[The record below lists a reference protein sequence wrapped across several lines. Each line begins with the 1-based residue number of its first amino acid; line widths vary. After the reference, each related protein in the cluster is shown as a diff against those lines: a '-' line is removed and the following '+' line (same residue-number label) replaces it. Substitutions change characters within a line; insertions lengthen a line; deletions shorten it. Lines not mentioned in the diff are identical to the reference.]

1 MSYDEINKINNRL
14 SPNVKLYL
22 MKLIQHVPN
31 IDITF
36 FGSITN
42 FTYIEN
48 HSDVD
53 CAIVYHD
60 EISKMKLIQFI
71 TDDLLQFDIKNIKHM
86 TMRFNDS
93 NHNDEYQDV
102 YMVTF
107 DNRDKID
114 LNLIPDKIGP
124 IIKNQHDSGILILC
138 FRYIFKWLYVH
149 EIISKDTWV
158 YLKGIIH
165 AIRDWW
171 YQFHITKHDFTNY
184 MNPTHEPNA

>member
-1 MSYDEINKINNRL
+1 MSYDEINQINNRL
-14 SPNVKLYL
+14 SPNIKLYL
-22 MKLIQHVPN
+22 IKLIQHVPN

-42 FTYIEN
+42 FTYFEN

-60 EISKMKLIQFI
+60 EISKMKLIEFI
-71 TDDLLQFDIKNIKHM
+71 TDDLLQFDIKDIKHKA
-86 TMRFNDS
+86 MRFNDS

-107 DNRDKID
+107 NNGDKID
-114 LNLIPDKIGP
+114 LNIIPDKIGP
-124 IIKNQHDSGILILC
+124 IIKSNHDSGIIMLC
-138 FRYIFKWLYVH
+138 CKYIFKWLYVH
-149 EIISKDTWV
+149 EIISKHTWV
-158 YLKGIIH
+158 YLRDILY

-171 YQFHITKHDFTNY
+171 YQVHKFTNY
-184 MNPTHEPNA
+184 INPTHEPHHQI

>member
-1 MSYDEINKINNRL
+1 MSYDEINQINNRL

-60 EISKMKLIQFI
+60 
-71 TDDLLQFDIKNIKHM
+71 
-86 TMRFNDS
+86 
-93 NHNDEYQDV
+93 
-102 YMVTF
+102 
-107 DNRDKID
+107 
-114 LNLIPDKIGP
+114 
-124 IIKNQHDSGILILC
+124 
-138 FRYIFKWLYVH
+138 
-149 EIISKDTWV
+149 
-158 YLKGIIH
+158 
-165 AIRDWW
+165 
-171 YQFHITKHDFTNY
+171 
-184 MNPTHEPNA
+184 